1 MTECSEL
8 GFELPGLSGR
18 KIEGNF
24 EGGNVSSDG
33 GLVLLR
39 QVDRWI
45 GLTKSLAKRLPDKR
59 DPDKIEH
66 SLESMLRQR
75 IYGLALG
82 YEDYNDHN
90 WLRKDL
96 LWQTASERTE
106 ELASCSRLCRLENR
120 AGRKEAWLMHQ
131 ILFDQFVGSFESV
144 PSELTLDLDC
154 TDDRVHGLQEGR
166 HFHGYYYDFCFLP
179 LYIFCGERLL
189 VSYLR
194 ESNIDSAK
202 HAWAILALV
211 KRYAI
216 GACSGW
222 NHPLAPTE
230 NRRGHHS
237 KHPAHS
243 IVVEFQLP
251 TATALLLLLGSVLR
265 VSLQSGADPGTRK
278 TMVASAGCLPMPLL
292 RHHLARFSANLFAIN
307 SSRIPPQ
314 HKPPS
319 GAKSGLVHA
328 RLSGQSVDRF
338 HQWLNACTAVSTIF
352 WRDCSLRSF

>member
-1 MTECSEL
+1 VGSLRFL
-8 GFELPGLSGR
+8 GRCAGQRDL
-18 KIEGNF
+18 
-24 EGGNVSSDG
+24 GGGTGSA
-33 GLVLLR
+33 
-39 QVDRWI
+39 Q
-45 GLTKSLAKRLPDKR
+45 TAKRTP
-59 DPDKIEH
+59 H
-66 SLESMLRQR
+66 C
-75 IYGLALG
+75 A
-82 YEDYNDHN
+82 
-90 WLRKDL
+90 
-96 LWQTASERTE
+96 ASECGRGGSSGWIVSLWCDQSIRGCAI
-106 ELASCSRLCRLENR
+106 LAWGER
-120 AGRKEAWLMHQ
+120 
-131 ILFDQFVGSFESV
+131 
-144 PSELTLDLDC
+144 PSPKISSWEQKSSE
-154 TDDRVHGLQEGR
+154 GLQEGR

-292 RHHLARFSANLFAIN
+292 RHHLARFSAKLFAIN

-352 WRDCSLRSF
+352 WRDCSLRSFGSRAPEP